1 MSILNKLVC
10 ASALALTVGVAVADN
25 DRHDDRSANITVFAP
40 GAGDVAGVSSRGFLV
55 DLAVEFEGDLA
66 STGASSELTGPGPLQ
81 NAGPFPGTFSLGAN
95 KDHFP
100 GLVVL
105 LSSTAASATNAGPGQ
120 NVSNLFNIISVTNR
134 TPTATE
140 IWGTWIIGAKNVF
153 GVEGQM
159 TPSRLFV
166 TVVEG
171 LAPDV
176 VLDLNGD
183 GKFNAK
189 DLKLMGYNV
198 IAKSRHVD
206 FIVNGLP

>member
-10 ASALALTVGVAVADN
+10 ASVLALTVGVAVAD
-25 DRHDDRSANITVFAP
+25 DDRSAKLTIFAP

-55 DLAVEFEGDLA
+55 DLAVEFEGDLV
-66 STGASSELTGPGPLQ
+66 STGASLELTGPGPLQ
-81 NAGPFPGTFSLGAN
+81 NAGPFPGTFSVGAN

-105 LSSTAASATNAGPGQ
+105 LSSATLGAGAGQ

-134 TPTATE
+134 TPTNTE
-140 IWGTWIIGAKNVF
+140 IWGTWIIGAKNAF

-171 LAPDV
+171 VAPDV
-176 VLDLNGD
+176 VLDLNAD
-183 GKFNAK
+183 GKLDAK

-206 FIVNGLP
+206 FVVNGLP

>member
-10 ASALALTVGVAVADN
+10 ASALALTVGVAVAD
-25 DRHDDRSANITVFAP
+25 DDRSAKLTIFAP

-81 NAGPFPGTFSLGAN
+81 NVGPFPGTFSVGAN

-105 LSSTAASATNAGPGQ
+105 LSSTTIGAGAGQ

-134 TPTATE
+134 TPTNTE
-140 IWGTWIIGAKNVF
+140 IWGTWIIGAKNAF

-171 LAPDV
+171 VAPDV
-176 VLDLNGD
+176 ILDLNAD
-183 GKFNAK
+183 GKLDAK
-189 DLKLMGYNV
+189 DLKLMGYSV

-206 FIVNGLP
+206 FVVNGLP

>member
-10 ASALALTVGVAVADN
+10 VSALALMVGVAVAD
-25 DRHDDRSANITVFAP
+25 DDRSAKLTIFAP
-40 GAGDVAGVSSRGFLV
+40 ESGYVAGVSSRGFLV

-66 STGASSELTGPGPLQ
+66 STGASLELTGPGPLQ
-81 NAGPFPGTFSLGAN
+81 NAGPFPGTFSVGAN

-105 LSSTAASATNAGPGQ
+105 LSSTTIGAGAGQ
-120 NVSNLFNIISVTNR
+120 NVSNLFNIIAVTDR
-134 TPTATE
+134 TPTHTE
-140 IWGTWIIGAKNVF
+140 IWATWIIGAKNAF
-153 GVEGQM
+153 GVEGQL

-171 LAPDV
+171 VAPDV

-183 GKFNAK
+183 SKLDAK
-189 DLKLMGYNV
+189 DLKLMGFNV
-198 IAKSRHVD
+198 ITKSRHVD
-206 FIVNGLP
+206 FVVNGMP

>member
-10 ASALALTVGVAVADN
+10 ASALAMMAGVAIAD
-25 DRHDDRSANITVFAP
+25 DERSAKLTIFAP
-40 GAGDVAGVSSRGFLV
+40 ESGYVAGVSSRGFLV
-55 DLAVEFEGDLA
+55 DLSVEFEGDLA
-66 STGASSELTGPGPLQ
+66 STGVSLELTGPGPLQ
-81 NAGPFPGTFSLGAN
+81 NAGPFPGTFSVGAN

-105 LSSTAASATNAGPGQ
+105 LSSTTIGAGAGQ
-120 NVSNLFNIISVTNR
+120 NVSNLFNIIAVTDR
-134 TPTATE
+134 TPTHTE
-140 IWGTWIIGAKNVF
+140 VWGTWIIGAKNAC

-166 TVVEG
+166 TVVKG
-171 LAPDV
+171 VAPDV
-176 VLDLNGD
+176 VLDLNAD
-183 GKFNAK
+183 GKLDAE

-198 IAKSRHVD
+198 IAKKSRHVD

>member
-10 ASALALTVGVAVADN
+10 VSALALITGVAAADN
-25 DRHDDRSANITVFAP
+25 DRHDDRSADITIFAP

-81 NAGPFPGTFSLGAN
+81 NAGPFPGTFSVGAN

-105 LSSTAASATNAGPGQ
+105 LSSTVTSPTNAGPGQ

-134 TPTATE
+134 TPTTTE
-140 IWGTWIIGAKNVF
+140 IWGTWIVGAKNVF

-171 LAPDV
+171 VAPDV
-176 VLDLNGD
+176 VLDLNAD
-183 GKFNAK
+183 GKFDAK
-189 DLKLMGYNV
+189 DLKLMGYKV

-206 FIVNGLP
+206 FVVNGLP